1 MLSNATQKWIRSLE
15 IKKFRQELGLF
26 LAEGTKVVTDLLP
39 RCRCRLLLATEKWL
53 EEHPVMAEETCRV
66 DNKWLERLSLQKT
79 PQEVMAVFYI
89 PTNSFNKAELDN
101 GLFLA
106 LDTIQDP
113 GNLGTILRI
122 ADWFGLDGI
131 ICSPDTA
138 DAFQPKTVQSSMGAV
153 GRVRLV
159 YGPLIDW
166 LSASKGA
173 IIGTFLEGEII
184 YHADLPVN
192 GIIVMGNEGKGISQ
206 EVSQLINLKLFI
218 PDYPLGASGS
228 ESLNVSAATAIVCS
242 EFRRRQWG

>member
-1 MLSNATQKWIRSLE
+1 MLSKATQKWIRSLE

-26 LAEGTKVVTDLLP
+26 LAEGTKVVTDLMP
-39 RCRCRLLLATEKWL
+39 RLRCRLLLATDEWL
-53 EEHPVMAEETCRV
+53 EEHPVKAEEICRV
-66 DNKWLERLSLQKT
+66 ENNWLERLSLQKT

-89 PTNSFNKAELDN
+89 PTNSLCQADLDK

-122 ADWFGLDGI
+122 ADWFGLDGV

-159 YGPLIDW
+159 YGPLTDW
-166 LSASKGA
+166 LSATKSA
-173 IIGTFLEGEII
+173 IFGTFLEGEII
-184 YHADLPVN
+184 YHADLPAH
-192 GIIVMGNEGKGISQ
+192 GIIVMGNEGKGISPP
-206 EVSQLINLKLFI
+206 VSSLITRKLFI

-242 EFRRRQWG
+242 EFRRRQW